1 MEIAPLAL
9 ACSSA
14 CLSAANAWF
23 LQRQSAA
30 LKNLETRSTISVD
43 EIHKFIGE
51 KDEVVGHVYGLY
63 TLATELDQLLTS
75 VLSPTYAAA
84 ADFVTTLHAARVFAA
99 YETGPRWVDSPLA
112 RPAPLRT
119 LYRSAHPDVHAFVH
133 TLVRLLGWVELKKT
147 NRTAIHAFHMG
158 PLHTALEDASQFLHA
173 ATDARLRVTLL
184 AQKRIGRLSLDAAYD
199 RSEALEATMGAWC
212 AVVPAV
218 PPYAWR
224 AVARADDTADAPS
237 NDRALEALRLD
248 PTGAGDHHRMFEAVV
263 ALAED
268 DPPSTALHYRFAA
281 DAGEAAGAARPPAPE
296 ASASAPVSSPS
307 TKPDALMFTQLTQA
321 PTPVPGPRV
330 AHGVAADPFARLV
343 YADYHAPTPAALDAF
358 DAEVAAASTPSPLAW
373 NAALAPLYVG
383 AHALF
388 GGLQLA
394 KERFLSA
401 GQGPTYPAYTE
412 VIVAAFVRACWRR
425 QRRWAL
431 RHAPRLHT
439 LAARTNRTPSPVD
452 AAVRARFVHR
462 VASRACRAERKRAK
476 ALVANAGLYTP
487 TQLVARLTA
496 VYAPVLFRCTV
507 ADAYG
512 EVAEWQARVRA
523 LVRETDAL
531 IRADIRF
538 REGLMDNVSAHVGG

>member
-9 ACSSA
+9 AGGSA

-51 KDEVVGHVYGLY
+51 KDEVVAHVYGLY
-63 TLATELDQLLTS
+63 TLATELEQLLTS

-84 ADFVTTLHAARVFAA
+84 ADFVTTLHAARIFAA
-99 YETGPRWVDSPLA
+99 YETGPRWVDAPLS
-112 RPAPLRT
+112 RPAPLRM
-119 LYRSAHPDVHAFVH
+119 LYRSADPDVHAFVH

-184 AQKRIGRLSLDAAYD
+184 AQKRIGRLALDAAND

-212 AVVPAV
+212 ASVPVV

-224 AVARADDTADAPS
+224 AVARVDDRTDAPP

-268 DPPSTALHYRFAA
+268 DPPSTALHYRFGA
-281 DAGEAAGAARPPAPE
+281 DAGEAAGAARPPEP
-296 ASASAPVSSPS
+296 SAPSP
-307 TKPDALMFTQLTQA
+307 THNPDTLVFTQLTQA
-321 PTPVPGPRV
+321 PTPVPAPRV
-330 AHGVAADPFARLV
+330 AHRIAADPFARLV

-358 DAEVAAASTPSPLAW
+358 DAAVAAASTPSPLAW
-373 NAALAPLYVG
+373 NAALAPLYIG
-383 AHALF
+383 THALF

-394 KERFLSA
+394 KERFLSV
-401 GQGPTYPAYTE
+401 GQGPMYPAYTE

-431 RHAPRLHT
+431 LHASHLHT

-452 AAVRARFVHR
+452 AGIRARFVRR
-462 VASRACRAERKRAK
+462 VASRACRVERKRAK
-476 ALVANAGLYTP
+476 ALVADADLYTP

-496 VYAPVLFRCTV
+496 IYAPVLFRCTV

-523 LVRETDAL
+523 LVRETDAV

-538 REGLMDNVSAHVGG
+538 REGLMDNVSAHVGV

>member
-1 MEIAPLAL
+1 MDIVPLVL
-9 ACSSA
+9 GGGSA

-30 LKNLETRSTISVD
+30 LKNIETRSAISVD
-43 EIHKFIGE
+43 EIHKFIAE

-84 ADFVTTLHAARVFAA
+84 ADFVTTLHAARIFAA
-99 YETGPRWVDSPLA
+99 YETGPRWVNAPLG

-119 LYRSAHPDVHAFVH
+119 LYRSAHPDVHTFVH

-158 PLHTALEDASQFLHA
+158 PLHTALEDASQFLHT

-184 AQKRIGRLSLDAAYD
+184 AQKRIGRLALDATND
-199 RSEALEATMGAWC
+199 HSEALEATMGAWR

-224 AVARADDTADAPS
+224 ALARVDDHSDAPS

-281 DAGEAAGAARPPAPE
+281 DAGEAAGAARPPEPPAP
-296 ASASAPVSSPS
+296 SPAL
-307 TKPDALMFTQLTQA
+307 KPNALVFIQLTQA
-321 PTPVPGPRV
+321 PTPG
-330 AHGVAADPFARLV
+330 HTVAADPFARLV
-343 YADYHAPTPAALDAF
+343 YADYHAPTPAALEAF
-358 DAEVAAASTPSPLAW
+358 DAAVEASSTPSPLAW
-373 NAALAPLYVG
+373 NSALASLYVG

-394 KERFLSA
+394 KERFLSV

-439 LAARTNRTPSPVD
+439 LSARTNQTPSPVD
-452 AAVRARFVHR
+452 AGVRARFMHR
-462 VASRACRAERKRAK
+462 VASRVYRDERKRAK
-476 ALVANAGLYTP
+476 ALVADAGLYTP

-496 VYAPVLFRCTV
+496 IYVPVLFRCTV

-512 EVAEWQARVRA
+512 EVVEWQARVRA
-523 LVRETDAL
+523 LVRETDVV
-531 IRADIRF
+531 IRADIQF